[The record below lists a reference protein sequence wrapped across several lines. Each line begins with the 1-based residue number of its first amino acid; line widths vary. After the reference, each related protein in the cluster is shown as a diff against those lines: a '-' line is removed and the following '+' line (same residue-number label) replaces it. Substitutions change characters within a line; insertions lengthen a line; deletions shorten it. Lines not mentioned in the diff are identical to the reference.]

1 LGNTGSKPATARDP
15 MNEDELEEEDDME
28 REGIDKDKDA
38 LQYI

>member
-1 LGNTGSKPATARDP
+1 MSGTARDP
-15 MNEDELEEEDDME
+15 MNEDELEEDEDME

>member
-1 LGNTGSKPATARDP
+1 MSGATRDP